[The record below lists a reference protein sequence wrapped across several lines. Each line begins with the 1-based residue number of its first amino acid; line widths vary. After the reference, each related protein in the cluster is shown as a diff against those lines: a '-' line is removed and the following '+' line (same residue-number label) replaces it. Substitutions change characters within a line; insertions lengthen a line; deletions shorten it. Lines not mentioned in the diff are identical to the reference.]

1 MNPGPVLTP
10 ALLLVSTLLLA
21 VGCGAVP
28 RVAATAAKPTART
41 DDAAQFRID
50 LRLAND
56 GTEDI
61 PLERFEY
68 VFIVKGVGVFEGRWA
83 ALRTIPPGQSITM
96 EIPASI
102 PLPGDL
108 AERVD
113 LDAPIPWRLEAGV
126 RYRAPG
132 FLGRILF
139 DVGVRRPT
147 ESFSGSGTFTLDRA
161 AASAPPESPEN
172 GGKAP

>member
-1 MNPGPVLTP
+1 MNLRLVLNPTV
-10 ALLLVSTLLLA
+10 LLVSTVLFA

-28 RVAATAAKPTART
+28 RVATTGARPTART

-50 LRLAND
+50 LRLTND
-56 GTEDI
+56 GSEDI

-68 VFIVKGVGVFEGRWA
+68 VFTVQDLGAFEGRWA

-102 PLPGDL
+102 ALPADL
-108 AERVD
+108 AEQVD
-113 LDAPIPWRLEAGV
+113 LDAPISWRLEGGV
-126 RYRAPG
+126 RYQAPG

-139 DVGVRRPT
+139 DVGIRRPT
-147 ESFSGSGTFTLDRA
+147 EPFSGSGTFTLNRA
-161 AASAPPESPEN
+161 ATSAPPESSEN
-172 GGKAP
+172 GTKAP

>member
-1 MNPGPVLTP
+1 MRPRPAP
-10 ALLLVSTLLLA
+10 KSALLLVSTLLFA

-28 RVAATAAKPTART
+28 RIATTGARPTART
-41 DDAAQFRID
+41 EDAAQFRID
-50 LRLAND
+50 LQLAND

-68 VFIVKGVGVFEGRWA
+68 VFTVKDVGAFEGRWA

-102 PLPGDL
+102 PLPANL
-108 AERVD
+108 AERID
-113 LDAPIPWRLEAGV
+113 LDAPIPWRLEGGV
-126 RYRAPG
+126 RYQAPG

-139 DVGVRRPT
+139 DVGIRRPT
-147 ESFSGSGTFTLDRA
+147 ESFSGSGTFTLDRT
-161 AASAPPESPEN
+161 AASASPESPEN
-172 GGKAP
+172 GVEAR

>member
-1 MNPGPVLTP
+1 MNPGPALKP

-28 RVAATAAKPTART
+28 RVATTGAQPTART

-56 GTEDI
+56 GTKDI

-68 VFIVKGVGVFEGRWA
+68 VFTVQDVGVFEGRWA

-102 PLPGDL
+102 PLPTDL

-113 LDAPIPWRLEAGV
+113 LDAPISWRLEGGV

-139 DVGVRRPT
+139 DVGIRRPT
-147 ESFSGSGTFTLDRA
+147 ESFRGSGTFTLERA
-161 AASAPPESPEN
+161 AASAPPESPDD
-172 GGKAP
+172 APAAP

>member
-1 MNPGPVLTP
+1 MNLRPVLTP
-10 ALLLVSTLLLA
+10 TIVLVSTLLLA

-28 RVAATAAKPTART
+28 RIAASEARPTART

-50 LRLAND
+50 LRLSND

-68 VFIVKGVGVFEGRWA
+68 VFTVEEVGAFEGRWA
-83 ALRTIPPGQSITM
+83 ALRTIPPGQSVAM

-102 PLPGDL
+102 PLPEDL
-108 AERVD
+108 AGRID
-113 LDAPIPWRLEAGV
+113 LDAPIAWRIEGGV
-126 RYRAPG
+126 RYQAPG

-139 DVGVRRPT
+139 DVGIRRPT
-147 ESFSGSGTFTLDRA
+147 ESFSGSGTFTLDRTA
-161 AASAPPESPEN
+161 ESTPPEPSER
-172 GGKAP
+172 GSKAP

>member
-1 MNPGPVLTP
+1 MIPRPVFTP
-10 ALLLVSTLLLA
+10 ALLLVSTMLLA

-28 RVAATAAKPTART
+28 RVATTGARPTART
-41 DDAAQFRID
+41 DEAAQFRID
-50 LRLAND
+50 LRLANE

-68 VFIVKGVGVFEGRWA
+68 VFTVKGVGVFEGRWA

-102 PLPGDL
+102 ALPPDL

-113 LDAPIPWRLEAGV
+113 LDAPIQWRLDGGV
-126 RYRAPG
+126 RYQAPG

-147 ESFSGSGTFTLDRA
+147 ESFRGSGTFTLERA
-161 AASAPPESPEN
+161 AGSAPPESSDDDAT
-172 GGKAP
+172 AP

>member
-1 MNPGPVLTP
+1 MNPGPALKP

-68 VFIVKGVGVFEGRWA
+68 VFTVQDVGVFEGRWA

-102 PLPGDL
+102 PLPTDL

-113 LDAPIPWRLEAGV
+113 LDAPISW
-126 RYRAPG
+126 
-132 FLGRILF
+132 
-139 DVGVRRPT
+139 
-147 ESFSGSGTFTLDRA
+147 
-161 AASAPPESPEN
+161 
-172 GGKAP
+172 